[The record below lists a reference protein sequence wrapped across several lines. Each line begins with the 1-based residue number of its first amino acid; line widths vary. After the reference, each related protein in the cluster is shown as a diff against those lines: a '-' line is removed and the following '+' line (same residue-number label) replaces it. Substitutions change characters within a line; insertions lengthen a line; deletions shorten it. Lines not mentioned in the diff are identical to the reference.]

1 MDTALPLFQKAI
13 ELDPEFASAYAMAS
27 ACIFWSK
34 FNAWS
39 ADRAQVMA
47 EGARFARRAVELG
60 KEDAV
65 ALARGGHA
73 LANFVG
79 DIDGGIDLIDRALL
93 LNPNL
98 AAAWFLG
105 SFVRIMRGEQ
115 DAAIERLTHA
125 MRLSPLDSEMFRM
138 QGGTALA
145 HLFAG
150 RHDDACAW
158 AEKAIRE
165 LPSFLIMVCVAAAG
179 HALAGRADEAGRAM
193 RDVRRL
199 DPALRLSSL
208 KNWLSFHRPQDIAKL
223 AEGLRQAGLPE

>member
-1 MDTALPLFQKAI
+1 
-13 ELDPEFASAYAMAS
+13 MAS
-27 ACIFWSK
+27 ACHFWSK
-34 FNAWS
+34 FNGWAG
-39 ADRAQVMA
+39 DRAHAIA
-47 EGARFARRAVELG
+47 EGARLARRAVELG

-73 LANFVG
+73 LANFAG

-115 DAAIERLTHA
+115 DVAIERLAHA
-125 MRLSPLDSEMFRM
+125 MRLSPLDSEMYRM

-150 RHDDACAW
+150 RFDAACTW

-165 LPSFLIMVCVAAAG
+165 LPSFLIIVCVIAAG
-179 HALAGRADEAGRAM
+179 HALAGRIDAARRAM
-193 RDVRRL
+193 QDLRAL

-208 KNWLSFHRPQDIAKL
+208 KNWLLFHRPEDISRL
-223 AEGLRQAGLPE
+223 ADGLRRAGLPE